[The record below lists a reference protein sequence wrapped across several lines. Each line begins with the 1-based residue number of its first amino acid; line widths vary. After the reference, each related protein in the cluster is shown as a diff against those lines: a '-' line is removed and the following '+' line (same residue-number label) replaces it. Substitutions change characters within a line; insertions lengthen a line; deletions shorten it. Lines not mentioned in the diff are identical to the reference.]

1 MDASEADAPKVS
13 AFRAGITGRCPRCG
27 QGKLY
32 SGYLTV
38 RERCAACGLPY
49 GFADA
54 GDGAAWFVML
64 IVGFIVVGGA
74 LILEIK
80 AQPPMWLHAAIWGPL
95 TIALVLGLLR
105 PLKGLLL
112 ALQFKHK
119 AAPGELETRL

>member
-1 MDASEADAPKVS
+1 MDVSEPGAPKVS
-13 AFRAGITGRCPRCG
+13 PFQAGIKGRCPSCG
-27 QGKLY
+27 QGRMF
-32 SGYLTV
+32 SGYLTL
-38 RERCAACGLPY
+38 RERCEACGLDY
-49 GFADA
+49 AFADA

-64 IVGFIVVGGA
+64 IVGFVVVGGA

-105 PLKGLLL
+105 PLKGILL

-119 AAPGELETRL
+119 AAPGELEKP